1 MLKCL
6 WVRFFPVY
14 VSVLSVFILISC
26 DKVEKQKFSMLE
38 QKCSVCHPLSVALNK
53 NRDEEEWKRVIH
65 GMKVRGL
72 IITEDEERK
81 ILDYLKNNYGK

>member
-1 MLKCL
+1 
-6 WVRFFPVY
+6 
-14 VSVLSVFILISC
+14 
-26 DKVEKQKFSMLE
+26 
-38 QKCSVCHPLSVALNK
+38 VCHPLSVALNK